1 VLLKHLESGP
11 LFIACWFLNSVKMPH
26 SVGHAT
32 KKLHSLP
39 PFNQAP
45 VFEGRR
51 RLMVSDLLE
60 LLLNFP
66 DLTHIDISDIADD
79 SHYAGCCV
87 NKHGGLNLSSA
98 MRAMNFPRQVVF
110 YICSWMPIDF
120 EAGDGRRRSTRY
132 NPAHP
137 HRFFAQSPVFLRLSF
152 NSPSISLCPYFGE
165 TSVYGLM
172 SLTIGNWC
180 LCLFQSPHQSSS
192 SSLTLQEPRWQDPK
206 QRL

>member
-1 VLLKHLESGP
+1 
-11 LFIACWFLNSVKMPH
+11 
-26 SVGHAT
+26 
-32 KKLHSLP
+32 
-39 PFNQAP
+39 
-45 VFEGRR
+45 
-51 RLMVSDLLE
+51 MVSDLLE

-165 TSVYGLM
+165 TSVYGLCELDDWQLVFV
-172 SLTIGNWC
+172 SVSIATSKLLVLVDSTRTEVAGSEAKA
-180 LCLFQSPHQSSS
+180 LRKPKLFVHTGVASH
-192 SSLTLQEPRWQDPK
+192 
-206 QRL
+206 